1 MILLRLLIFSTFIFI
16 FFPQKS
22 ILAFDYCK
30 FEPNKTCFE
39 SSEKQQKINYW
50 TSYFFS
56 LLRPEIRQQ
65 TIKPRNLLY
74 RRENAKIRQVV
85 KKVVE
90 QSCQLPQLNHYYL
103 LTKSTEKGRKNRALN
118 SGNYNRDR
126 HNISDQDYYW
136 ERTEKYF
143 FAGLYQDLT
152 EAVFAARHPEL
163 SPQMSREKTITWST
177 EQIFIRQYF
186 VDFEQEKILK
196 ESLIPICD
204 RSIPLLNENQ
214 DN

>member
-16 FFPQKS
+16 FFPQKP
-22 ILAFDYCK
+22 ILAFDYCE

-50 TSYFFS
+50 TSYFFY
-56 LLRPEIRQQ
+56 LLHPEIRQQ
-65 TIKPRNLLY
+65 KYKLHLLY
-74 RRENAKIRQVV
+74 RREKFQLRQVV

-90 QSCQLPQLNHYYL
+90 ESCQLPQLNHYYL

-126 HNISDQDYYW
+126 QNLSDQDYYW
-136 ERTEKYF
+136 ERTENYF

-163 SPQMSREKTITWST
+163 SPQESRKKTITWFT
-177 EQIFIRQYF
+177 EQIFIRQHF

>member
-1 MILLRLLIFSTFIFI
+1 MILLRLLIFSTFILI
-16 FFPQKS
+16 FSNQKP

-50 TSYFFS
+50 TSYFFY

-65 TIKPRNLLY
+65 KTKPRDLIY
-74 RRENAKIRQVV
+74 RRENAQIRQVV
-85 KKVVE
+85 KKVLE
-90 QSCQLPQLNHYYL
+90 ETCQLPQLNHYYL
-103 LTKSTEKGRKNRALN
+103 LTNSTENRLKNRALHSHN
-118 SGNYNRDR
+118 NNRDR
-126 HNISDQDYYW
+126 QNIWDQDYYW

-163 SPQMSREKTITWST
+163 LPQMSREKTINWST
-177 EQIFIRQYF
+177 ERIFIRQHF

-196 ESLIPICD
+196 ENLIPICD
-204 RSIPLLNENQ
+204 RFIPLRNKNQ